1 MKIFK
6 LLLVVPLLICGC
18 AGTEDY
24 TSTTDNTSNQQ
35 VETVAT
41 TTEEQD
47 TTQTEGAS
55 TTVSAE
61 NEIGS
66 DLNIVAL
73 AQYNQ
78 NLSTFFELV
87 RSADLTILLE
97 SPVNYTVFAPTNE
110 AFNALPS
117 GMLEILKDPV
127 NKAELTR
134 IIRAHIIEEKLMAAA
149 LKNNTA
155 FETAIGENVIVAVD
169 NGTIVV
175 GDARII
181 KEDIDAS
188 NGVVHIIDKVLIPPK
203 Q

>member
-1 MKIFK
+1 MKNFK
-6 LLLVVPLLICGC
+6 FLFITPLILCGC

-24 TSTTDNTSNQQ
+24 STTTDATSNQQ
-35 VETVAT
+35 VEAIDTISQV
-41 TTEEQD
+41 QD
-47 TTQTEGAS
+47 TSHIEGA

-61 NEIGS
+61 NEMGS

-78 NLSTFFELV
+78 NLSTFFELI
-87 RSADLTILLE
+87 RNADLTIMLE
-97 SPVNYTVFAPTNE
+97 SPGNYTVFAPTNE
-110 AFNALPS
+110 AFDALPT
-117 GMLEILKDPV
+117 GTLEILKDPV

-134 IIRAHIIEEKLMAAA
+134 IIRAHIIEEKMLAAA

-155 FETAIGENVIVAVD
+155 LATAIGENVQVSVN
-169 NGTIVV
+169 NGVIVV

-188 NGVVHIIDKVLIPPK
+188 NGVVHIIDKVLVPPK